1 MSAPVCA
8 SAEGSC
14 RPEGRRLPVVVGVRE
29 AVEVAAVPLQLRR
42 APVVLPRPPLPAS
55 NMTYDAHSRI
65 QGPRVLHPLRGVT
78 IFPFGGDLMES
89 FLTLIV
95 KILLPRPRL
104 LYGKEVALEG
114 FFSTSLT

>member
-1 MSAPVCA
+1 MSAPVGA

-42 APVVLPRPPLPAS
+42 APVGLSRPPLPAS

-65 QGPRVLHPLRGVT
+65 QGPRVLHPLRGV
-78 IFPFGGDLMES
+78 LAWAKSRE
-89 FLTLIV
+89 
-95 KILLPRPRL
+95 RL
-104 LYGKEVALEG
+104 GPGEAVYSGRMKRREQTG
-114 FFSTSLT
+114 